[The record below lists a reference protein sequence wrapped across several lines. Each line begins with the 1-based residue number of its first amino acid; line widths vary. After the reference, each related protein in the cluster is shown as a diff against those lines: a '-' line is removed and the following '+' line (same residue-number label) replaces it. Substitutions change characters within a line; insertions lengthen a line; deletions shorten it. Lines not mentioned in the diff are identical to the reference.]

1 MKKFLWTITIVL
13 SLLMLVFLIGAGM
26 FAVKWYSTTQEKSV
40 PEVTETVFPKDK
52 IVIGERIPCTFKV
65 KTSWS
70 LMPVSAALSLTEG
83 LQEGKSPEITPGK
96 WMWGTRIWNVTVY
109 VQPFRDGKYAEIPV
123 RILCEGGPDGK
134 AEASAVIPAFNVEQ
148 AEISNMKK
156 LEIAD
161 KVSGKNA
168 EENKNWIWYVSGAG
182 ILLLI
187 LVLWLI
193 LRHKKLKTTPQEPV
207 WIIAINRIGDLRK
220 TLHERK
226 ITPENAIIRL
236 TDVVRHYLEKQF
248 SLRAERQTTPEFLE
262 TLRKDNGP
270 LDVEQRRFLRE
281 FLSSADMV
289 KFARISADETLFE
302 NAAERAE
309 SLIRNTIQDPEQK
322 ENRS

>member
-40 PEVTETVFPKDK
+40 PEVIETVFPKEK
-52 IVIGERIPCTFKV
+52 IVIGDRVPCTFKV

-70 LMPVSAALSLTEG
+70 LMPVSATLTPVEG
-83 LQEGKSPEITPGK
+83 IQEGKSTEITPGK
-96 WMWGTRIWNVTVY
+96 WMWGTRIWNVTVCI
-109 VQPFRDGKYAEIPV
+109 QPFRDGNYAEIPV

-134 AEASAVIPAFNVEQ
+134 AEVKASVPSFKVEQ

-161 KVSGKNA
+161 KVSEVNDEKN
-168 EENKNWIWYVSGAG
+168 KIWIWYVSGAG
-182 ILLLI
+182 ILLLV

-193 LRHKKLKTTPQEPV
+193 IRHKKFKTTPQDPV
-207 WIIAINRIGDLRK
+207 WIVAINRIGDLRK

-248 SLRAERQTTPEFLE
+248 SLRAERQTTTEFLE

-289 KFARISADETLFE
+289 KFARLSADETLFE